1 MRFAIIDGTR
11 VEAKYGLKGFCPGCL
26 QPVTAKCGERRVHH
40 WAHSRNS
47 MCDSWWEPE
56 TEWHRVWKNY
66 FPNEWQEFFFRDEI
80 TNEKHI
86 ADIRTPDEIIIE
98 FQHSHVTPL
107 ERSSRETFYKNM
119 IWVVDGTRLK
129 RDYPRFKKIKNNL
142 RVVKEGVFRVDYPEE
157 YFSDSWLDS
166 TVPVIFDFQGS
177 EVITNPDDFRCFLY
191 CLFPVRI
198 GSSIIMAQLSR
209 NAFINSI
216 LNKTWRARVDQFLNK
231 IQQVSSEYE
240 MQRLILKRQQENIAF
255 NEIMGINQYRRGRLF

>member
-11 VEAKYGLKGFCPGCL
+11 EEAKHGLKGFCPGCF

-56 TEWHRVWKNY
+56 TEWHRVWKNN

-86 ADIRTPDEIIIE
+86 ADIRTPDEIIVE
-98 FQHSHVTPL
+98 FQHSHITPD

-129 RDYPRFKKIKNNL
+129 RDFPRFQKVKNVRHL
-142 RVVKEGVFRVDYPEE
+142 VRKDIFRIDYPEE
-157 YFSDSWLDS
+157 YFPASWLDS
-166 TVPVIFDFQGS
+166 TVPVIFDFQGNGLIS
-177 EVITNPDDFRCFLY
+177 DNIDMRCFLY
-191 CLFPVRI
+191 CIFPVRI

-209 NAFINSI
+209 KGFVESIINNKWQVRANQFINDI
-216 LNKTWRARVDQFLNK
+216 R
-231 IQQVSSEYE
+231 QVSSEVE
-240 MQRLILKRQQENIAF
+240 MNRRRQESYA
-255 NEIMGINQYRRGRLF
+255 INQFMKINRYPRRRLF